1 MSGHSCG
8 PETASMKKARALAKG
23 LGTEMAE
30 KSKIK
35 MKRDLEERLGLYPW
49 HLQNTRIWRE
59 RRFWMTQ
66 EALAEMAGVSAATI
80 RKHELEQKQGKRRP
94 LERLTAAAKIQRAMN
109 AYAVREDPIVRCC
122 SGLRGMID
130 RGWIKVRKGTDGL
143 DPDRLYFLIE
153 LRGTTTNLILSRCLI
168 CGEDIYPA
176 PDTTKEPK

>member
-1 MSGHSCG
+1 MAGHSCG
-8 PETASMKKARALAKG
+8 PGAALMKETRALAKG

-80 RKHELEQKQGKRRP
+80 RKYELE
-94 LERLTAAAKIQRAMN
+94 
-109 AYAVREDPIVRCC
+109 
-122 SGLRGMID
+122 
-130 RGWIKVRKGTDGL
+130 
-143 DPDRLYFLIE
+143 
-153 LRGTTTNLILSRCLI
+153 
-168 CGEDIYPA
+168 
-176 PDTTKEPK
+176 